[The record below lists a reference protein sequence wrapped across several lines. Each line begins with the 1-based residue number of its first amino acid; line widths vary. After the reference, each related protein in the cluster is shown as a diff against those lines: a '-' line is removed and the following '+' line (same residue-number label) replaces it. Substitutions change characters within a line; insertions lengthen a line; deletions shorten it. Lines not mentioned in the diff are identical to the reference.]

1 MGILTKAVLLPV
13 TISFILASSVISTR
27 SFSQENQ
34 EQETQQSTSESTPEK
49 ASKNAS
55 EKTTSNGDAAPVTNE
70 QQSPERPDI
79 SLPKAL
85 PEIYELDLK
94 HYLPE
99 GEYENIMVGDNEHV
113 ALVTTHDSEL
123 PKGIAILIPDWQQP
137 ATSPQAINELR
148 KILPKQGWTTLSLQ
162 PLDKPENYPSN
173 ALDDTTKTAE
183 NAEQLAQYQQQ
194 LAPLIAASIEKAKS
208 FPGIIILI
216 AQGQNAAQILS
227 ILQQPEF
234 AKPNAYIMLSAYM
247 PTTQETQIAAEHL
260 TELTLPIL
268 DVSLK
273 ADHFQ
278 VPRNVALRS
287 KYVKQLAKSQYRQTT
302 LFNFTTGYYDA
313 NALATQIK
321 GWLTSLGW

>member
-13 TISFILASSVISTR
+13 IISFIVASSAISSR

-34 EQETQQSTSESTPEK
+34 EQETQQNTSESTPEK
-49 ASKNAS
+49 AS
-55 EKTTSNGDAAPVTNE
+55 EKTTNKADAETVTNE
-70 QQSPERPDI
+70 QQSPEKAEI
-79 SLPKAL
+79 SLPKTL
-85 PEIYELDLK
+85 PEIYALDLK

-99 GEYENIMVGDNEHV
+99 GEYENIMVDDNEHV

-123 PKGIAILIPDWQQP
+123 PKGIAILIPEWQQP

-148 KILPKQGWTTLSLQ
+148 KILPKQGWTTFSLQ

-173 ALDDTTKTAE
+173 ALDDAAKATE

-260 TELTLPIL
+260 TDLTLPIL

-278 VPRNVALRS
+278 VPRNVALRT